1 MPGESSVKVVV
12 NIITRDSKLFVDA
25 AKKALSVTRL
35 EQGCENSNLYQEI
48 GNTAEAGTHRF
59 VIISKWKNEEHL
71 DNHMKTAHVK
81 ELAKSFGD
89 HTSVEHM
96 RRYQKIF

>member
-1 MPGESSVKVVV
+1 MKIVLKSFGSFYG
-12 NIITRDSKLFVDA
+12 NIFHVF
-25 AKKALSVTRL
+25 
-35 EQGCENSNLYQEI
+35 
-48 GNTAEAGTHRF
+48 RF
-59 VIISKWKNEEHL
+59 VIISKWKNEEHF

-81 ELAKSFGD
+81 EFAKSFGD